1 MYTGQCIHKYI
12 NPTYQELKHFRK
24 RHKTF
29 KETPAIQI
37 YRTLHIHEKGK
48 KKKRTN
54 VPSVGRIFSSTKKD
68 PTFAPEKSSNVKKHV
83 SLKLRILYDS
93 MYSE

>member
-37 YRTLHIHEKGK
+37 YRTLQIHEKGK
-48 KKKRTN
+48 KKKEQTYLQL
-54 VPSVGRIFSSTKKD
+54 VESSAAPKRIQLLL
-68 PTFAPEKSSNVKKHV
+68 
-83 SLKLRILYDS
+83 LKNQA
-93 MYSE
+93 M